1 MVFLAC
7 VKTTQC
13 ISMLKLATVDIFVI
27 LLMFALLPVD
37 MINGILLTN
46 SINLPISLSQSYKF
60 LLLLCLLI
68 RFMLTFRLLIVTLI
82 ITFCLLTP
90 SLYQLINSSEG
101 SYFFLDF
108 IKISKYLAPFMCFL
122 FFVDGIK
129 RHGDS
134 LYPYLMGLVRFS
146 YAVLVVN
153 ILIKYIGLGY
163 PAYKSGEIGAKGFFF
178 AGNEI
183 SALLIILS
191 SIIAFVIWKKGLK
204 IRYFA
209 FLALNLFAGLTISSK
224 TAILGILLVFF
235 TIPFQGKSLKIK
247 KFLPLVM
254 AVLVLLPLT
263 FFLSWK
269 FIQNSSLI
277 VRLEYFYKELDL
289 WTFILSSR
297 NVFLANSYETYLH
310 AYDIVE
316 KIIGVGQ
323 TRYEYLN
330 NLKVVEIDI
339 VDIFFAYGIL
349 GLLIFLF
356 MMYFL
361 LVQSK
366 RFVRSKKY
374 PFANL
379 VYVMTLVLLLIS
391 TLAGHVFGSGMSAV
405 FLGLLFGF
413 MYLKE
418 RSEKVGFRTTH
429 LN

>member
-7 VKTTQC
+7 VKATQC
-13 ISMLKLATVDIFVI
+13 ISMLKLATIDIFIV

-46 SINLPISLSQSYKF
+46 NINLPISLSQSFKF

-68 RFMLTFRLLIVTLI
+68 RFILTFRLLITILI

-90 SLYQLINSSEG
+90 SLYQLISSSEG

-122 FFVDGIK
+122 FFVDAIK
-129 RHGDS
+129 RNGDT
-134 LYPYLMGLVRFS
+134 LHPYLIGLVQFS
-146 YAVLVVN
+146 YAVLAIN

-163 PAYKSGEIGAKGFFF
+163 PAYKSGEIGTKGFFF

-209 FLALNLFAGLTISSK
+209 FLALNLLAGLTISSK

-235 TIPFQGKSLKIK
+235 TIPFQGKSLKLN
-247 KFLPLVM
+247 KFLPLVTV
-254 AVLVLLPLT
+254 AVVLLPLT

-269 FIQNSSLI
+269 FILNSSLI
-277 VRLEYFYKELDL
+277 IRLEYFYKELDL
-289 WTFILSSR
+289 WTFVLSSR
-297 NVFLANSYETYLH
+297 NVFLANSFETYLYD
-310 AYDIVE
+310 YDIVE

-330 NLKVVEIDI
+330 DLKVVEMDI
-339 VDIFFAYGIL
+339 VDIFFTYGVL

-356 MMYFL
+356 IMFYLF
-361 LVQSK
+361 VQSK
-366 RFVRSKKY
+366 RFAHSDSY

-379 VYVMTLVLLLIS
+379 VSIMTLVLLLIS

-405 FLGLLFGF
+405 FLGLLFGL

-418 RSEKVGFRTTH
+418 KPEKVQVRTAH
-429 LN
+429 SK